1 MNAKKCIRRQ
11 ARENTHAP
19 SANHRHHE
27 LPREGK
33 HAALRQAQGNT
44 LAPSA
49 KPQNNTKSG
58 PRAGDMG
65 PSRNARKWRRAQFPI
80 GSCFLVCLH
89 KLTKSTLSDFFSYF
103 FAKHNQIKHTL
114 LPQSIM
120 ENPSNFKSQ
129 TADNL

>member
-1 MNAKKCIRRQ
+1 MNAKKCIQRQ

-49 KPQNNTKSG
+49 KPQDNTKSG
-58 PRAGDMG
+58 PRAGKHGTLAKREKMQASPIPDWFLL
-65 PSRNARKWRRAQFPI
+65 SRVFAQIDEKHIKRFFPI
-80 GSCFLVCLH
+80 F
-89 KLTKSTLSDFFSYF
+89 
-103 FAKHNQIKHTL
+103 NQIKHTL

-129 TADNL
+129 TTDNL